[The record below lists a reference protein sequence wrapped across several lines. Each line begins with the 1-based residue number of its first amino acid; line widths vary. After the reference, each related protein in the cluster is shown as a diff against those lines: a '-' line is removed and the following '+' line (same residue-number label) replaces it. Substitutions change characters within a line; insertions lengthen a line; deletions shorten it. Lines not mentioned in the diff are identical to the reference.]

1 MCLSTVI
8 LNSGTKTEEVMKD
21 VARMEAQ
28 GSGFLLIGL
37 LGEEKFVSGRL
48 KSIDFVEEHK
58 VVLEKLKNWLG
69 DNSIAR
75 G

>member
-1 MCLSTVI
+1 
-8 LNSGTKTEEVMKD
+8 MKD

-69 DNSIAR
+69 DTSIAQ